1 MVHRHITPQHSMLLD
16 VMCFLYFWTQQG
28 FNKAGLDK
36 YLVRFRASILQ
47 DLEAKALYR
56 GMLAMKSQKI
66 LLYFE
71 SEPLSTP
78 QNSGQF
84 FCLSDCLPLRY
95 SISVSKS

>member
-1 MVHRHITPQHSMLLD
+1 MRLD
-16 VMCFLYFWTQQG
+16 VMCFYIFGTQQG
-28 FNKAGLDK
+28 FNKWELDNF
-36 YLVRFRASILQ
+36 LVRFRASILH

-56 GMLAMKSQKI
+56 GMMDMKSKKI